1 MKKILILFTLLT
13 FSLSGYSNEPIS
25 SLNNDSILSKLI
37 KGEQVILHDSLNPCD
52 SLYRVIGRRSYYLD
66 KNKFSG
72 TGIHIIVFPKK
83 GNNIVISSYT
93 VDKYYNDYESIYKRE
108 LNRVSEWID
117 MVDITKLIK
126 DKEPCILT
134 GLAFAKVLDVVFV
147 YDIVP
152 KTAEKTT
159 VKNDSINGK

>member
-52 SLYRVIGRRSYYLD
+52 SLYRVIGGRNYYLD

-72 TGIHIIVFPKK
+72 TGIDIIVFPKK

-126 DKEPCILT
+126 DKEPCILN
-134 GLAFAKVLDVVFV
+134 GLAFAEVLGLVFV

>member
-25 SLNNDSILSKLI
+25 RLNNDSILSKLI
-37 KGEQVILHDSLNPCD
+37 KGEHVILHDSLNPCD
-52 SLYRVIGRRSYYLD
+52 SLYRVIGGRSYYLD

-72 TGIHIIVFPKK
+72 TVIDIIVFPKK

-93 VDKYYNDYESIYKRE
+93 VDKYNGYESIYKRE

-126 DKEPCILT
+126 DKEPCILN

>member
-25 SLNNDSILSKLI
+25 RLNNDSILSKLI

-52 SLYRVIGRRSYYLD
+52 SLYRVIGGRSYYLD
-66 KNKFSG
+66 KNKFSE
-72 TGIHIIVFPKK
+72 TVVIKIIVFPKK
-83 GNNIVISSYT
+83 GNNIVISLYT
-93 VDKYYNDYESIYKRE
+93 VDKYNGYESIYKRE

>member
-25 SLNNDSILSKLI
+25 RLNNDSILSKLI
-37 KGEQVILHDSLNPCD
+37 KREHVILHDSLNPCD
-52 SLYRVIGRRSYYLD
+52 SLYRVIGSRSYYLD

-72 TGIHIIVFPKK
+72 TVIKIIVFPKK
-83 GNNIVISSYT
+83 GNNIIISLYT
-93 VDKYYNDYESIYKRE
+93 VDKYNGYESIYKRE

-134 GLAFAKVLDVVFV
+134 GLAFAKVLEVVFM
-147 YDIVP
+147 YDIVQ

>member
-25 SLNNDSILSKLI
+25 RLNNDSILSKLI

-52 SLYRVIGRRSYYLD
+52 SLYRVIGSRSYYLD

-72 TGIHIIVFPKK
+72 TVIKIIVFPKK
-83 GNNIVISSYT
+83 GNNIIISLYT
-93 VDKYYNDYESIYKRE
+93 VDKYNGYESIYKRE

-126 DKEPCILT
+126 DKEPCIFN
-134 GLAFAKVLDVVFV
+134 GLAFAKILDVFFI

-159 VKNDSINGK
+159 VKNDSIK